1 MVTREKIEAAEP
13 IINAHMGGPHFNRA
27 GWEHI
32 LNEHGGK
39 LPISIKAVPE
49 GSIVPTRCC
58 LLTVVNT
65 DPKCFWLTNY
75 LETLL
80 VQVWYPMSVAT
91 NSRAQKKVILD
102 YYEKTGCDDFSD
114 LGFKLLDFG
123 FRGVSSPESAAIG
136 GLAHLVNFCGSDTM
150 AAMLCARKYYLEEGG
165 AFNSVIPGVPLPV
178 PSLSVPA
185 AEHSTI
191 TSWGK
196 DGEKD
201 AFANMLDSCAAQRAI
216 RARNVRARTSGA
228 HFR

>member
-91 NSRAQKKVILD
+91 SRA
-102 YYEKTGCDDFSD
+102 
-114 LGFKLLDFG
+114 
-123 FRGVSSPESAAIG
+123 R
-136 GLAHLVNFCGSDTM
+136 
-150 AAMLCARKYYLEEGG
+150 R
-165 AFNSVIPGVPLPV
+165 
-178 PSLSVPA
+178 
-185 AEHSTI
+185 
-191 TSWGK
+191 
-196 DGEKD
+196 
-201 AFANMLDSCAAQRAI
+201 R
-216 RARNVRARTSGA
+216 R
-228 HFR
+228 